1 MRVLGWSLASLPTL
15 ALVAVAQPP
24 SLNPAGQQRPGVP
37 AAMPASPP
45 NAPAANRLDEVLAQW
60 EQQMKGVES
69 LVATIR
75 RTDQDDVAKTKDEWR
90 GQLKFQK
97 PNRADLYY
105 QKVTNPQ
112 VYERYL
118 CTGGNLFRFLPTR
131 KLIEV
136 YALPQRAAGQ
146 PVMDNTFVGFLAGMS
161 ATEAKR
167 RFEMT
172 LMKEDQW
179 YVYLEIKPRFPDD
192 KAEFSN
198 ARIALYKSNLMP
210 REMQFVPPTGN
221 LVKWDIDNVQANV
234 PLAATDFATPQL
246 KQYPGWQFQNMPAP
260 GTATP
265 PSQPQPTKV
274 RPQAGK

>member
-1 MRVLGWSLASLPTL
+1 M
-15 ALVAVAQPP
+15 
-24 SLNPAGQQRPGVP
+24 
-37 AAMPASPP
+37 
-45 NAPAANRLDEVLAQW
+45 
-60 EQQMKGVES
+60 
-69 LVATIR
+69 
-75 RTDQDDVAKTKDEWR
+75 
-90 GQLKFQK
+90 
-97 PNRADLYY
+97 
-105 QKVTNPQ
+105 
-112 VYERYL
+112 
-118 CTGGNLFRFLPTR
+118 
-131 KLIEV
+131 
-136 YALPQRAAGQ
+136 
-146 PVMDNTFVGFLAGMS
+146 
-161 ATEAKR
+161 
-167 RFEMT
+167 
-172 LMKEDQW
+172 
-179 YVYLEIKPRFPDD
+179 YLEIKPRFPDD